1 MARNDVSQKSNFFDG
16 LSPQAPTTAAKVTAK
31 TTCVALSSLI
41 RSRERNRMHA
51 RKTRQRKKEHM
62 MNLQARADQ
71 LKEEQVQFKQIID
84 EKTTA
89 SILLVMSGF
98 ASEIGDPALPAV
110 SMSAPVEALVRRP
123 NSEIPDSS
131 KISELPEIPPL
142 FGSKKR
148 KRCESDCPADEE
160 GSQEDFEAFLRAGN
174 FPDDGI
180 DYALLGKDRSKCC
193 TAELDKIRRERNRM
207 HAKRTRDRKRLY
219 MEEMEKVINQLEE
232 ENITLQNHVKL
243 FVPSVVLL
251 GSGPSSSCDSRSK
264 TPSNMN
270 EQLPQHNSL
279 CLSPASQTFENREDD
294 CRATNEP
301 DASRIVSATS
311 SGSNSLC
318 DEYDNLDEVIRTP
331 SFDLTRYP
339 SKHRRLNE
347 NNSEQIVLVSVMA

>member
-1 MARNDVSQKSNFFDG
+1 MTCSTTYTSLEYQSNVMT
-16 LSPQAPTTAAKVTAK
+16 SRQSYRAPT
-31 TTCVALSSLI
+31 SL
-41 RSRERNRMHA
+41 SRERNRMHA

-148 KRCESDCPADEE
+148 KRCESDCPTDEE

-180 DYALLGKDRSKCC
+180 DYALLARDRSKCC

-207 HAKRTRDRKRLY
+207 HAKRTR
-219 MEEMEKVINQLEE
+219 
-232 ENITLQNHVKL
+232 
-243 FVPSVVLL
+243 
-251 GSGPSSSCDSRSK
+251 
-264 TPSNMN
+264 
-270 EQLPQHNSL
+270 
-279 CLSPASQTFENREDD
+279 
-294 CRATNEP
+294 
-301 DASRIVSATS
+301 
-311 SGSNSLC
+311 
-318 DEYDNLDEVIRTP
+318 
-331 SFDLTRYP
+331 
-339 SKHRRLNE
+339 
-347 NNSEQIVLVSVMA
+347 